1 MSYSNQTKTRD
12 FLLFANHL
20 SLINNLSNDSVLAI
34 TLVNRANS
42 HPHVLVT
49 GPKYLASAIMK
60 SNFLQFLDP
69 NESDTLIHLPIIQ
82 PISDRQIESLPIEE
96 LSALTADIMSLEF
109 YPYVSPY
116 LRDKPSFWPSTIP
129 FKAISQQANRKEKW
143 RHILISHQ
151 IFVGRRVTEI
161 CGQEYGSQ
169 WKEGSGDENEDS
181 EREDVGRAGI
191 MADHV
196 YEKKRSSAPSVIETM
211 ANAVEL
217 KITSAENTVEGR
229 DCLVFDEFRK
239 AFAELSEETGLSFE
253 QKELSLGEESIM
265 DEGEEKR

>member
-1 MSYSNQTKTRD
+1 VR
-12 FLLFANHL
+12 
-20 SLINNLSNDSVLAI
+20 I
-34 TLVNRANS
+34 
-42 HPHVLVT
+42 T

-96 LSALTADIMSLEF
+96 LSALTADIMSLES

-217 KITSAENTVEGR
+217 KVSFFHERIGNKPLNIVTCLGKETENERQRWGS
-229 DCLVFDEFRK
+229 DRK
-239 AFAELSEETGLSFE
+239 EE
-253 QKELSLGEESIM
+253 ELSLGEESIM